1 MEAHFADLVE
11 RQPELLAHHLTGA
24 AEVERAVAQW
34 LKAGQFAAARSAYIE
49 AVSRFD
55 RGLSLLASLPQAA
68 TRDGQEI
75 ELQLA
80 KGVSL
85 INARG
90 FSSAEAAEADER
102 ARELCEKTGDADHL
116 FVAIW
121 GLWNFRRT
129 SDLDAARDLSDR
141 LLTLVEKSDDAGLR
155 LEAHHTG
162 WTTRFFRGE
171 PAPAQDHCEK
181 GRGLY
186 DFERHRLHA
195 QIYGHDPGVCARTI
209 GAWSEWLLGH
219 PDKALARINDALAL
233 AERLTHPFSL
243 ALARVH
249 ASILHQF
256 RRDSDMV
263 LQYIGSAEALA
274 AEKRLALTLDP
285 RVPRGWAL
293 LVPDGIAAAV
303 ASFRAALTDKKTRG
317 ATQYGPYS
325 LTLFAEV
332 LAHSGDHDGALVAL
346 ADADAI
352 AEESGERWWKAELH
366 RLTGTVLVARN
377 KLDEGE
383 FSLQEAIRIAQA
395 QQAKSLELRAA
406 RDLARLWGEQGRRAE
421 ARDLLS
427 PVYGWFTEGFDTADL
442 KEAKALLD
450 ELR

>member
-1 MEAHFADLVE
+1 M
-11 RQPELLAHHLTGA
+11 
-24 AEVERAVAQW
+24 
-34 LKAGQFAAARSAYIE
+34 
-49 AVSRFD
+49 
-55 RGLSLLASLPQAA
+55 
-68 TRDGQEI
+68 
-75 ELQLA
+75 
-80 KGVSL
+80 
-85 INARG
+85 
-90 FSSAEAAEADER
+90 
-102 ARELCEKTGDADHL
+102 
-116 FVAIW
+116 
-121 GLWNFRRT
+121 
-129 SDLDAARDLSDR
+129 
-141 LLTLVEKSDDAGLR
+141 
-155 LEAHHTG
+155 
-162 WTTRFFRGE
+162 
-171 PAPAQDHCEK
+171 
-181 GRGLY
+181 
-186 DFERHRLHA
+186 
-195 QIYGHDPGVCARTI
+195 
-209 GAWSEWLLGH
+209 
-219 PDKALARINDALAL
+219 AL

-263 LQYIGSAEALA
+263 LQYIGSAEVLA
-274 AEKRLALTLDP
+274 AEKRLALPLDP

-303 ASFRAALTDKKTRG
+303 ASFRAALTGNKTHG

-332 LAHSGDHDGALVAL
+332 LAHSGDHNGALVAL

-352 AEESGERWWKAELH
+352 AEENGAHWWKAELH

-383 FSLQEAIRIAQA
+383 SSLQEAIRIAQA

-450 ELR
+450 ELA